1 MNEQANI
8 QVVQQAYDHFR
19 NGNIEGVLGSLA
31 SDVVWQTPQVPNVP
45 HGGTYNGVS
54 EVANFF
60 ASMNN
65 TEDVQKFEIREFI
78 AQGDR
83 VVALG
88 TYGAKVKA
96 TGRSYE
102 SNFVHIFTV
111 RNGQMVAFDELFDT
125 AVMSAAFLQA
135 QSA

>member
-19 NGNIEGVLGSLA
+19 NGNIEGVLGLLA

-88 TYGAKVKA
+88 TYGA
-96 TGRSYE
+96 
-102 SNFVHIFTV
+102 TV
-111 RNGQMVAFDELFDT
+111 RWWLLMNSLT
-125 AVMSAAFLQA
+125 PP
-135 QSA
+135 